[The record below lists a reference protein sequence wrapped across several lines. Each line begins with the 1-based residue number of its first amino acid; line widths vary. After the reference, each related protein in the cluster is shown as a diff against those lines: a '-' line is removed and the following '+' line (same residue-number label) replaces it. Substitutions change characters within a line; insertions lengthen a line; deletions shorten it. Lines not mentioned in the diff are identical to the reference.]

1 MESIFVIAQ
10 SWHCCRVKRE
20 STRHC
25 VWECVKSLSH
35 VQLFATPW
43 TAGRQASPSF
53 IISWSLLKLMSI
65 ELVMPSNHLVL
76 CHPLLLPSNF
86 PSIKVFSNNSALH
99 IKWARYWSLS
109 FSIGSSKEYSVL
121 ISFRIDWLDLL
132 AVQGTLKSLLQHHSS
147 KASIL
152 WCSAFH
158 MVQLSQPYTTK
169 KTILVMIQNFVGK
182 VTSLL
187 LVTAFLPRSKYLLI

>member
-1 MESIFVIAQ
+1 MHQGLGASGPLSLLFSHSVGSDSLQ
-10 SWHCCRVKRE
+10 PHGLQHTGLPYP
-20 STRHC
+20 STSPGVCPNSCPLNWWCH
-25 VWECVKSLSH
+25 L
-35 VQLFATPW
+35 TI
-43 TAGRQASPSF
+43 SPSATTV
-53 IISWSLLKLMSI
+53 SSCLQSLPGSG
-65 ELVMPSNHLVL
+65 S
-76 CHPLLLPSNF
+76 F
-86 PSIKVFSNNSALH
+86 PGSLRICWPK
-99 IKWARYWSLS
+99 YWS
-109 FSIGSSKEYSVL
+109 FSISPCEEYSVL
-121 ISFRIDWLDLL
+121 ISFRIDWFNLL

-169 KTILVMIQNFVGK
+169 KTMLVMIRNFVGK

>member
-1 MESIFVIAQ
+1 M
-10 SWHCCRVKRE
+10 
-20 STRHC
+20 T
-25 VWECVKSLSH
+25 
-35 VQLFATPW
+35 
-43 TAGRQASPSF
+43 
-53 IISWSLLKLMSI
+53 
-65 ELVMPSNHLVL
+65 PSNLFIL